1 MKNVVPDTPV
11 GCFLRP
17 GPGTGRDLTAFHP
30 MVVTDCPHLPVAS
43 PPVTYRD
50 VRALGPERGPRFYL
64 LALQYAQEL
73 WRQGL
78 PAQSLLLI
86 NRALGADLPES
97 GEIQAIHPLPYAAA
111 AWIMIHRAEEQF
123 IGNPRRHYQHL
134 ASRMVE
140 PRKELRTWRAW
151 ACWHLACLICPDC
164 PADEKQIA
172 EEGLVEPS
180 VLEIGAKLDALGAEG
195 ERAIWEQAVEMAIPR

>member
-1 MKNVVPDTPV
+1 
-11 GCFLRP
+11 
-17 GPGTGRDLTAFHP
+17 
-30 MVVTDCPHLPVAS
+30 MVVTDCPYLPVAF
-43 PPVTYRD
+43 PPVTYRE
-50 VRALGPERGPRFYL
+50 VRALGSERGHRFYL

-111 AWIMIHRAEEQF
+111 AWIMSHRREEQF

-151 ACWHLACLICPDC
+151 ACWHLACLIYPDC

-172 EEGLVEPS
+172 EEGLVEPT
-180 VLEIGAKLDALGAEG
+180 VLEIGAKLDALGAKG